1 VRLAVLACLAVTACL
16 ASVASSFADST
27 GGAGDGTR
35 VASSPRSAAP
45 VHKAAL
51 RRDGTA
57 VAPSD
62 APVAI
67 QRVIA
72 AGNKIAKTPY
82 RYGGGH
88 GSFHDSAY
96 DCSGSVSYALHGGNL
111 LRTPEDSS
119 ALAHY
124 GRARS
129 GRWITIYANGGHVW
143 MIVAGLRFD
152 TSGARGSGSRWQRAN
167 RSKSGYAVRHPRNY

>member
-1 VRLAVLACLAVTACL
+1 
-16 ASVASSFADST
+16 
-27 GGAGDGTR
+27 
-35 VASSPRSAAP
+35 

-51 RRDGTA
+51 RHNGTA

-67 QRVIA
+67 KRVIA
-72 AGNKIAKTPY
+72 AANKIAKTPY

-111 LRTPEDSS
+111 LHAPEDSS
-119 ALAHY
+119 SLARY
-124 GRARS
+124 GSAHS
-129 GRWITIYANGGHVW
+129 GRWITIYANSGHVW

-167 RSKSGYAVRHPRNY
+167 RSKSGYTVRHPRGY